1 MGAPLSPWGA
11 SRGVPGGTLG
21 GGPGPMSP
29 GQNALSPLDFRIV
42 FYVDF
47 DLDF

>member
-11 SRGVPGGTLG
+11 SRGPWGE
-21 GGPGPMSP
+21 GPGPMSP
-29 GQNALSPLDFRIV
+29 GQNVLSPLGFGIV

-47 DLDF
+47 DVDF